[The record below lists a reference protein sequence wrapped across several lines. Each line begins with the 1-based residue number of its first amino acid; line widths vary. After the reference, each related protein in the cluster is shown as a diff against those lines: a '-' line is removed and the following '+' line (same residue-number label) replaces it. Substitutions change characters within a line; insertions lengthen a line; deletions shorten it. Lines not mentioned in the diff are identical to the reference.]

1 MGNSGKR
8 RRAFIVFIAAVI
20 LLFNQSRVQ
29 AGVLEDKVFGHS
41 FEYPF
46 DWKARAFPDSKN
58 LIKGEI
64 NKDNDTGAQIR
75 IYQNAGNFR
84 KFVDWYVDDFV
95 QQMQKHWGGKMVIS
109 DKKFT
114 SVAGYECFV
123 ISFDFT
129 RRDNKR
135 WFFKQYLWPNGSE
148 VLILQS
154 GTLFELRTLNE
165 PSIDWI
171 AKSLKF
177 IK

>member
-1 MGNSGKR
+1 MGSDSKKSSL
-8 RRAFIVFIAAVI
+8 FIVVFVAVI
-20 LLFNQSRVQ
+20 LLFNQSYVR
-29 AGVLEDKVFGHS
+29 AELLEDTLNGYS

-46 DWKARAFPDSKN
+46 GWQSRAFPDSEN

-64 NKDNDTGAQIR
+64 NKDNNTGIQIR

-84 KFVDWYVDDFV
+84 KFVDWYVDDFM
-95 QQMQKHWGGKMVIS
+95 QQMQKHWGGKMAIS
-109 DKKFT
+109 EEEFT

-123 ISFDFT
+123 VSFDFI

-154 GTLFELRTLNE
+154 GTLFKLRALNE
-165 PSIDWI
+165 PSIDAI
-171 AKSLKF
+171 AESLKF
-177 IK
+177 LK